1 MCVELTDKEL
11 VEKTASGDLASAEAL
26 VSRHEVR
33 VYSMAMN
40 LTSDEEEAAKVTE
53 QVFVQLISNI
63 IEGKN
68 EEEFENMLH
77 RVTYE
82 FAIASLLGRVEQH
95 NRDVRA
101 LCENI
106 TGMELIDNHY
116 EETGNPLQEARWR
129 LMDSG
134 DTLDV
139 TDDAL
144 EIIESE

>member
-1 MCVELTDKEL
+1 MTVEVTDKEL
-11 VEKTASGDLASAEAL
+11 VEKTAMGDLSSAEAL
-26 VSRHEVR
+26 IGRHEVK
-33 VYSMAMN
+33 VYSMAMH
-40 LTSDEEEAAKVTE
+40 LTSDEEEAARVTE

-63 IEGKN
+63 VEGTQ
-68 EEEFENMLH
+68 EEFENMLH

-95 NRDVRA
+95 SRDVRA

-106 TGMELIDNHY
+106 TGMELIHSHY
-116 EETGNPLQEARWR
+116 EETGDPLQEARWR

-134 DTLDV
+134 DTLDA

-144 EIIESE
+144 EIIETD